1 MKHGMKEDGMKKDK
15 KRMGMMYGSMP
26 NTRKKA
32 NKGIYM
38 DKKRNAMNAGG
49 IVMSAMEV
57 QKPN

>member
-32 NKGIYM
+32 TKGIYM

-49 IVMSAMEV
+49 IVMSAMEI